1 MARAQQIELAAL
13 AAVGKAPGV
22 QVWIQDTESGF
33 RVLLSALVASVGG
46 DATWL
51 RGEQSL
57 EAVGVPA
64 NRQSAVYLDK
74 AEWDRALLR
83 ALTGAKAG
91 VALHT
96 VPAFT
101 PSCIPQHIEDDATTT
116 KRVGHA

>member
-22 QVWIQDTESGF
+22 QVWIQDTASGF
-33 RVLLSALVASVGG
+33 RVLLLALAASAGG
-46 DATWL
+46 DAAWL
-51 RGEQSL
+51 RGQQSL
-57 EAVGVPA
+57 DAVGLTPH
-64 NRQSAVYLDK
+64 RQSAVYLDK

-101 PSCIPQHIEDDATTT
+101 PSCVPEFVDDDATTT
-116 KRVGHA
+116 KRMGHA

>member
-46 DATWL
+46 DVAWL
-51 RGEQSL
+51 RGQQVLSS
-57 EAVGVPA
+57 VGLTPH
-64 NRQSAVYLDK
+64 RQSAVYLDK

-101 PSCIPQHIEDDATTT
+101 PSCVPEFVADDATTT